1 MSVFLWLSLLVIM
14 LSILIGSCIAI
25 VLCYQDENTGRK
37 LSGRRD
43 NEEEESSE
51 NDDDKSNDIEER

>member
-37 LSGRRD
+37 LSGRQD
-43 NEEEESSE
+43 NEEESSE
-51 NDDDKSNDIEER
+51 NSDDKSNDNEER

>member
-25 VLCYQDENTGRK
+25 VLCYQDESTGRK
-37 LSGRRD
+37 LSGRQD
-43 NEEEESSE
+43 NEEESSE
-51 NDDDKSNDIEER
+51 NSDEKSNDNEER

>member
-25 VLCYQDENTGRK
+25 VLYYQDENTGRK
-37 LSGRRD
+37 LSGRQD
-43 NEEEESSE
+43 NEEESSE
-51 NDDDKSNDIEER
+51 NSDDKSYDNEER